1 MRNKINNFIDWF
13 ESKFNFIID
22 IIALIG
28 GLFTISFAIIVF
40 ISFLV
45 GRYFVQYEVILVPGF
60 LGFLGIIMLF
70 ALRITRHL
78 TKK

>member
-28 GLFTISFAIIVF
+28 GLFTITFAIFVF
-40 ISFLV
+40 ISFLL
-45 GRYFVQYEVILVPGF
+45 GNDLETGYEVILVPGF
-60 LGFLGIIMLF
+60 IGFLG
-70 ALRITRHL
+70 RL
-78 TKK
+78 TLSS